1 MFSLAQLSLQPYPSL
16 VRAISSLRVLLLLA
30 GLQCQLDSEAQEIE
44 NQPPSVGGALIL
56 GGDASG
62 SRITLMA
69 FPSDSDGS
77 ISRVEYF
84 QGSRYLGAVF
94 APPYNL
100 TARLLNTAPHVFH
113 FTMVAV
119 DNLDARSAPA
129 LASIT
134 KSSGTI
140 PDDLPVKQGLQLWL
154 RADAGVTTGL
164 DGGVIAW
171 QDQSEHGNH
180 AGPLG
185 AAYQPTGTEAPLWIN
200 DDFAGAPRI
209 RFDGDDDVLEIGNA
223 PSLQPGTND
232 WTVLFVMQ
240 SLMESTEVFAPVIGS
255 RQGNSIVDEGWEIAF
270 GGPDRLASHFAD
282 GHNGHDFQQA
292 LSSSP
297 VLDGALQLW
306 HVEENRTAQTTRFF
320 FGGNPDGV
328 LTAAMATEAVN
339 PSEPIHVGRAL
350 GGVVDRR
357 AAIDLAEI
365 IVFNRILSIAER
377 ESVTTYLA
385 GKYEVA
391 ALVITNR
398 PPTVSLST
406 PPSGKIFSFR
416 EPVTLSAAAA
426 DSDGSITK
434 VEFLENGRSLGI
446 ATRTPFR
453 LAITNLPPG
462 ECSLTARATDN
473 QGLVTTSVPVVVKI
487 VVPLLLQVGT
497 EDDELKL
504 TWDGPGVLETAERL
518 DEAWI
523 PVLDSVS
530 PYLVPTSNG
539 QRLFRLRQPN
549 AFDDSAISDRD
560 DR

>member
-1 MFSLAQLSLQPYPSL
+1 MVGLLC
-16 VRAISSLRVLLLLA
+16 VLDA
-30 GLQCQLDSEAQEIE
+30 EAQEIE
-44 NQPPSVGGALIL
+44 NQPPSVGGAVIL

-69 FPSDSDGS
+69 FPSDTDGS

-84 QGSRYLGAVF
+84 QGSRFLGAVF

-100 TARLLNTAPHVFH
+100 TARLLNTAPHVFN

-119 DNLDARSAPA
+119 DNLEARSAPA
-129 LASIT
+129 LTSIT

-154 RADAGVTTGL
+154 RADTGVTTGL

-171 QDQSEHGNH
+171 QDQSEHANH

-185 AAYQPTGTEAPLWIN
+185 AVYQPTGTEAPLWIN
-200 DDFAGAPRI
+200 DEFAGASRI

-232 WTVLFVMQ
+232 WTVLFVLQ
-240 SLMESTEVFAPVIGS
+240 SLVESTEVFAPVIGS
-255 RQGNSIVDEGWEIAF
+255 RPGNSSVDEGWEIAF

-282 GHNGHDFQQA
+282 GHNGHHFQQVF
-292 LSSSP
+292 SSSP

-328 LTAAMATEAVN
+328 FNAAMPTEAVN
-339 PSEPIHVGRAL
+339 PSEPIHLGRAL
-350 GGVVDRR
+350 GGAVGRR
-357 AAIDLAEI
+357 TAIDLAEI
-365 IVFNRILSIAER
+365 IVFNRIISIPER

-385 GKYEVA
+385 GKYEIA

-398 PPTVSLST
+398 PPTVTLNT
-406 PPSGKIFSFR
+406 PPSDSVLLFR

-434 VEFLENGRSLGI
+434 VEFLENGRSLGL

-453 LAITNLPPG
+453 LTTTNLPPG

-473 QGLVTTSVPVVVKI
+473 QGLVTTSVPIMVKI
-487 VVPLLLQVGT
+487 VVPLVLQVGP
-497 EDDELKL
+497 EGDKLNL
-504 TWDGPGVLETAERL
+504 TWEGPGVLETAERL
-518 DEAWI
+518 DGAWI

-530 PYLVPTSNG
+530 PYLVSTSNG

-549 AFDDSAISDRD
+549 AFEDSAISVRYDR
-560 DR
+560 